1 MAATKKVLEKK
12 LKLSL
17 DLKALEA
24 DVKKF
29 TATMTKNLKAVDIKN
44 LSPKLFQD
52 LTKECAKLLKANQ
65 DISKIL
71 LNNKKT
77 AGSLTTE
84 EEKQAKVADQ
94 LKKQIEAYNKAI
106 QNVQKSVGGSNDE
119 FQKSYKALQGLIAAH
134 RDIEDIEDKELQNAV
149 KQAAAIQKEAA
160 LTRNLAQTTAGY
172 DKELAKAS
180 TRIKEVIARLNTG
193 SKSTDDLAH
202 SASETSSILASMR
215 NYSKENSAEFEK
227 QSELAQEQ
235 ASIIADQLKK
245 QIEAGNATKEQVNQY
260 LKLNSEI
267 AKAQKGVKGILET
280 EKARLK
286 TAKEQKTQMYQD
298 KYGQGGAGVARGAD
312 AAKSGISTVGNIATT
327 SSPVSATLD
336 AVSGVD
342 MGLVSTV
349 AGPIIAAVKVALALN
364 QRRVDMRREVSQIYG
379 LGTSRSDIRQGGRQD
394 LSERLNTIND
404 DFNVS
409 RQESVSIMTPLLQAG
424 ASLDRL
430 SLTSGTLEQSLQDV
444 TYAASTLGLESGHLS
459 SMMVAEAQRRGS
471 MNKDLKSSSVAI
483 LRLASA
489 GKQSGMGL
497 EAFMGQASA
506 MSQAVGGF
514 SGNLEAQSARL
525 FKAAQSGVMTA
536 QELANMANMQQGQK
550 SKVEGAGLMTSYIMQ
565 GGLGG
570 LEKDIETRIKKM
582 KTGTAADK
590 AQAKI
595 LAASL
600 ESYRGGNYSKGNI
613 DTLSNAIWQDPTMRN
628 KALDNRFNLGNA
640 RDEYKKAQASGN
652 EAEMARI
659 LALVQSNTSYY
670 GGLDATEK
678 DNYIKE
684 FMATAGSQ
692 RASTESILA
701 GKDSQATYLGELRT
715 VEDEISAKI
724 TTITDM
730 LMKPPDIFGMI
741 GEKVSGIFSFLTGG
755 KSPEEKAAE
764 KAAKKNVNASFW
776 LGNSPEDEQ
785 KWMKEHKG
793 YSYDGN
799 ANWNPIAGGRR
810 GEGYID
816 PATGKFIS
824 KEQRVLDTQEYLR
837 EAIGSS
843 NLGGDY
849 WKQQRDSMLT
859 QAAYVDLNSGSPTG
873 LTERQSL
880 IITVINQMY
889 PGE

>member
-215 NYSKENSAEFEK
+215 NYSKENSVEFEK

-260 LKLNSEI
+260 LKLNQEI
-267 AKAQKGVKGILET
+267 AKAEKGVKGLVAKQ
-280 EKARLK
+280 KAWAAA
-286 TAKEQKTQMYQD
+286 AKETRKQQLQD
-298 KYGQGGAGVARGAD
+298 QYGTAAGAAGVSQRATA
-312 AAKSGISTVGNIATT
+312 GINQVQNIGMGG
-327 SSPVSATLD
+327 SPVSATLD
-336 AVSGVD
+336 MLGGISMGVID
-342 MGLVSTV
+342 MVK
-349 AGPIIAAVKVALALN
+349 GPLIAAAKLALAAN
-364 QRRVDMRREVSQIYG
+364 QRIVDDRRSVTSVYG
-379 LGTSRSDIRQGGRQD
+379 MGTLRPEAGGTTGGRSGLSKRLDSLRDIGVTRQD
-394 LSERLNTIND
+394 
-404 DFNVS
+404 
-409 RQESVSIMTPLLQAG
+409 SVSIMTPLVQAG
-424 ASLDRL
+424 SSLDNL
-430 SLTSGTLEQSLQDV
+430 SKISGTLESTLTDV
-444 TYAASTLGLESGHLS
+444 TYAAQSMGLETGHLS
-459 SMMVAEAQRRGS
+459 GLIAAEAQRRGL
-471 MNKDLKSSSVAI
+471 MNRDLKASSDAV
-483 LRLASA
+483 LRLAYA
-489 GKQSGMGL
+489 GKQSGIGL
-497 EAFMGQASA
+497 EVFMGQATA
-506 MSQAVGGF
+506 MSQSVGGF

-582 KTGTAADK
+582 ETGTAADK

-692 RASTESILA
+692 KASTDVPQTEIGYLKELVSAEEGVAAKLKEIENVITSGPGAILDSIF
-701 GKDSQATYLGELRT
+701 S
-715 VEDEISAKI
+715 
-724 TTITDM
+724 
-730 LMKPPDIFGMI
+730 
-741 GEKVSGIFSFLTGG
+741 KVSGIFSFLTGG
-755 KSPEEKAAE
+755 KPEE

-776 LGNSPEDEQ
+776 LGNSPEAEQ

-816 PATGKFIS
+816 PATDKFIS
-824 KEQRVLDTQEYLR
+824 KEQRDLDTQEYLR
-837 EAIGSS
+837 EEIGSS

-849 WKQQRDSMLT
+849 WKQQRDSMLE
-859 QAAYVDLNSGSPTG
+859 QAAYVDPYSGSSAG

>member
-65 DISKIL
+65 DISKTL

-94 LKKQIEAYNKAI
+94 LKKQVEAYNKAI

-215 NYSKENSAEFEK
+215 NYSKENSVEFEK

-260 LKLNSEI
+260 LKLNQEI
-267 AKAQKGVKGILET
+267 AKAEKGVKGLVDKQ
-280 EKARLK
+280 KAWAAA
-286 TAKEQKTQMYQD
+286 AKETRMQQLLDQ
-298 KYGQGGAGVARGAD
+298 YGTAAGAAGVSQRATA
-312 AAKSGISTVGNIATT
+312 GINQVQNIGMGG
-327 SSPVSATLD
+327 SPVSATLD
-336 AVSGVD
+336 MLGGISMGVID
-342 MGLVSTV
+342 MVK
-349 AGPIIAAVKVALALN
+349 GPLIAAAKLTLAAN
-364 QRRVDMRREVSQIYG
+364 QRIVDDRRSVTSVYG
-379 LGTSRSDIRQGGRQD
+379 MGTLRPEAGGTTGGRSGLSKRLDSLRDIGVTRQD
-394 LSERLNTIND
+394 
-404 DFNVS
+404 
-409 RQESVSIMTPLLQAG
+409 SVSIMTPLVQAG
-424 ASLDRL
+424 SSLDNL
-430 SLTSGTLEQSLQDV
+430 SKISGTLESTLTDV
-444 TYAASTLGLESGHLS
+444 TYAAQSMGLETGHLS
-459 SMMVAEAQRRGS
+459 GLIAAEAQRRGL
-471 MNKDLKSSSVAI
+471 MNRDLKASSDAV
-483 LRLASA
+483 LRLAYA
-489 GKQSGMGL
+489 GKQSGIGL
-497 EAFMGQASA
+497 EVFMGQATA
-506 MSQAVGGF
+506 MSQSVGGF

-692 RASTESILA
+692 KASTDVPQTEIGYLKELVSAEEGVAAKLKEIENVITGGPGAILDSIF
-701 GKDSQATYLGELRT
+701 S
-715 VEDEISAKI
+715 
-724 TTITDM
+724 
-730 LMKPPDIFGMI
+730 
-741 GEKVSGIFSFLTGG
+741 KVSGIFSFLTGG

-764 KAAKKNVNASFW
+764 KDVNASFW
-776 LGNSPEDEQ
+776 LGNSPEAEQ

-816 PATGKFIS
+816 PATDKFIS
-824 KEQRVLDTQEYLR
+824 KEQRALDTQEYLR

-849 WKQQRDSMLT
+849 WKQQRDSMLE
-859 QAAYVDLNSGSPTG
+859 QAAHVDLYSGSSAG